1 MHLLIDLQQS
11 HLSISKKL
19 FCPLLTCHIRIVSIP
34 SPNSGETVTLLVAK
48 HRITMYVSLQP
59 YLHSL
64 TVPDTA
70 LQDEAASL
78 ELFQHHFQ
86 PPLHIRLL
94 PCHWV

>member
-11 HLSISKKL
+11 HLSISKKI
-19 FCPLLTCHIRIVSIP
+19 FFPLLTCHIRFVSIP
-34 SPNSGETVTLLVAK
+34 SPK